1 MQVLLKKDV
10 KGVGKQ
16 GDIKEV
22 ADGYARNFLLK
33 QGLAEEASATAIN
46 QAKQHAASVA
56 HKKQVEK
63 DQALALK
70 AVLDKTSVSISVK
83 VGTSGKLF
91 GAINTQDICKALSA
105 KGVNIDKNQIV
116 LAAPIKTVGKHQVT
130 IKVYPEAVSYT
141 HLRVSIK
148 VLFAKSRTTS
158 TQTWKK

>member
-1 MQVLLKKDV
+1 MGVYYMQVLLKKDV

-130 IKVYPEAVSYT
+130 IKVYPEVSA
-141 HLRVSIK
+141 K
-148 VLFAKSRTTS
+148 VDVTVVAQS
-158 TQTWKK
+158 